1 MNNESLSLSEHLNQ
15 LISQASDEFDDILDY
30 IWKSPGL
37 IKHETEIEL
46 KKLPLYYPN
55 DPKSATLRWQSEFKK
70 LTGVFPHFIAVGNL
84 FSVVSLF
91 EFYLLQLGD
100 KLQNSCGIKLESV
113 KGQGVTK
120 LFEYFK
126 KINLLP
132 HEVPLYDQVQAAL
145 KIRNCLMHSSG
156 MLAWDRHEDDLRRTL
171 SSRTYLSS
179 EDRNRRKSIGK
190 ISNEV
195 FINES
200 TVGDRLQ
207 VDNMYSF
214 IVSCYLRDYFLN
226 LCESAIKKFGI

>member
-1 MNNESLSLSEHLNQ
+1 MNNASLSLSEQLNQ
-15 LISQASDEFDDILDY
+15 LASQASDEFDDILDY

-46 KKLPLYYPN
+46 KKIPLYFPN
-55 DPKSATLRWQSEFKK
+55 DPKSAALRWKWQSEK
-70 LTGVFPHFIAVGNL
+70 LTGVFPQFIAVGNL

-100 KLQNSCGIKLESV
+100 KLQSSCGIQLESV

-126 KINLLP
+126 KINLSP
-132 HEVPLYDQVQAAL
+132 HKVPLYDQVQAAL

-156 MLAWDRHEDDLRRTL
+156 MLAWDRYEKDLRRTL
-171 SSRTYLSS
+171 SSRTYLSL
-179 EDRNRRKSIGK
+179 EDRNRRKAKGE

-195 FINES
+195 LIKES
-200 TVGDRLQ
+200 AVGDRLQ
-207 VDNMYSF
+207 VENMYSF
-214 IVSCYLRDYFLN
+214 IVSAYLRDYFFD
-226 LCESAIKKFGI
+226 LCGIAIEKFGT